1 MTKTTE
7 HWLSAIF
14 LLVAVFLPQTNKAQI
29 FESKT
34 GVDTL
39 SLAERIS
46 LRTNAID
53 WTLLTPNLGIEFD
66 VTSTNWN
73 RWAVGLS
80 FKSKWNTPATFK
92 NRIFYNITEV
102 RADFRNYW
110 RTRQIDG
117 DGVKAHTGFID
128 RLFSCR
134 RRVVKHPKTT
144 YYRGAYVSFSDFSV
158 KLGAKGRQGKAVSAG
173 ITYGIIKPLY
183 TFKTGNSLDLDFGFD
198 AGFIATNAEEFKL
211 DRAENCYVRTKAGAW
226 KFVPFPMPTSARVGF
241 VYRFGKYPITKKYR
255 WRYDADADYK
265 YRMDTIASNA
275 IARAYNQQIRDSI
288 QNRILGEFW
297 QTYDSAA
304 VVNAKI
310 AAARKVELENRR
322 LEADKQRAIAEQQ
335 EKERQ
340 RAEKAAAKEA
350 EKAKKEDTPADSTA
364 ESPAATEQP
373 AAPAEQPTATEQP
386 AVPAEQPAAAEQP
399 TDNVA
404 TEPSVP
410 VEEGEQPSST
420 EQPAAADS
428 EQSAAPAEEGEQPSS
443 TEQPAAA
450 DSEQSAALAEETEQS
465 APAKDE
471 KENSEDG
478 GTTST
483 DNNETMNNNSENETE
498 ATEGKEAA
506 DE

>member
-1 MTKTTE
+1 M
-7 HWLSAIF
+7 
-14 LLVAVFLPQTNKAQI
+14 
-29 FESKT
+29 
-34 GVDTL
+34 DTL

-117 DGVKAHTGFID
+117 DGVKAHTNFID

-373 AAPAEQPTATEQP
+373 
-386 AVPAEQPAAAEQP
+386 

-428 EQSAAPAEEGEQPSS
+428 EQSAAPAEE
-443 TEQPAAA
+443 TEQP
-450 DSEQSAALAEETEQS
+450 